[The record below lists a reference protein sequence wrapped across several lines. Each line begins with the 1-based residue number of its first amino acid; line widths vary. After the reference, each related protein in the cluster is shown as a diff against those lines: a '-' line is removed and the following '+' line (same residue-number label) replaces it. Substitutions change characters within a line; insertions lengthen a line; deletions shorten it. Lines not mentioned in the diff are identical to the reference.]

1 MRIDGQGMLARIYV
15 GERDQW
21 HGQPLFQA
29 IVRVLR
35 ERGMAGASSFLGME
49 GFGASAHLHTTRILS
64 LSQDLPVLIE
74 FVDTEEKVRAVL
86 PELDLMVKDG
96 LITLERVEVIAYRAD
111 GAVRAGPDDPAAS
124 T

>member
-1 MRIDGQGMLARIYV
+1 MRIEGQGMLARIYI

-21 HGQPLFQA
+21 HGKPLVQA

-49 GFGASAHLHTTRILS
+49 GFGASSHLHTTRILS

-74 FVDTEEKVRAVL
+74 FVDTEAKVRAVL
-86 PELDLMVKDG
+86 PELDMMVKDG

-111 GAVRAGPDDPAAS
+111 SAGGATPSVDQPG
-124 T
+124 

>member
-1 MRIDGQGMLARIYV
+1 MRIEGQGMLARIYI
-15 GERDQW
+15 GDRDQW
-21 HGQPLFQA
+21 QGMPLVQA

-35 ERGMAGASSFLGME
+35 ERGMAGASSFMGFE
-49 GFGASAHLHTTRILS
+49 GFGASSHLHSSRILS

-86 PELDLMVKDG
+86 PELDEMVTDG

-111 GAVRAGPDDPAAS
+111 GGATTPKP
-124 T
+124 TT